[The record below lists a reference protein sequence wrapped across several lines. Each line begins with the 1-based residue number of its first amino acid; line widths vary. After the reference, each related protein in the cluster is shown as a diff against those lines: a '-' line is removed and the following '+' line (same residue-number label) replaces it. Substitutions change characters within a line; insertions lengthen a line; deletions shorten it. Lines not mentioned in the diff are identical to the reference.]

1 MFNSAQEAREMA
13 ARSAPAVAVALL
25 AETLS

>member
-1 MFNSAQEAREMA
+1 MINCDQQAREMA

-25 AETLS
+25 AETLF

>member
-1 MFNSAQEAREMA
+1 MINCDEKVREMA
-13 ARSAPAVAVALL
+13 GRSAPAVAVALL